1 MITISTL
8 CALLFFLCCN
18 PALYANEGLKVSAV
32 SIDEKGNKYQTLTI
46 IREEVE
52 EVTFFPIL
60 PYIFFDKN
68 ESDIP
73 VGRYK
78 KLTTAEAKYFTDK
91 SLQKLR
97 TLQTY
102 RSILN
107 IIGKRLKDNP
117 NDKIQR
123 IGCTDGIESITLA
136 NLRATSV
143 KDYFTAVW
151 SIDPNRISISE
162 RKLPEKASVTSQPEF
177 TEQRNEENR
186 RVELV
191 ADWKILR
198 PIEIRDTIIHTYPP
212 NIEFDFDYDKR
223 EQIVRSELKVWQS
236 DRDNI
241 LINPQWTFL
250 GKYFIWN
257 IEEDKEHQPKAQA
270 PVSFRLTATD
280 NTNLPLRSNEGSIE
294 VDQRTLS
301 KKKTLKIPGKEI
313 YKFQLI
319 LFDFN
324 SNLLSDYHKQIL
336 EIIYKEGRILPSSA
350 VTIAGYADAIGNV
363 ESNRLLSEGRAKNT
377 SSYLYEKCSTSHSKP
392 PAIESKGN
400 GETDLF
406 KDQWNTPESRMYCRT
421 VQIEIENSINNK

>member
-1 MITISTL
+1 MIKLYTL
-8 CALLFFLCCN
+8 CTLVFFVSFN
-18 PALYANEGLKVSAV
+18 VALYAGEGLNVSAV
-32 SIDEKGNKYQTLTI
+32 SIDEKGNKYRTLTI

-73 VGRYK
+73 IGRYK
-78 KLTTAEAKYFTDK
+78 KLTAAEAKYFTDK

-107 IIGKRLKDNP
+107 IIGKRLRDNP
-117 NDKIQR
+117 NDKIQLV
-123 IGCTDGIESITLA
+123 GCTDGIESITLA
-136 NLRATSV
+136 NLRAMSIQ
-143 KDYFTAVW
+143 DYFTSVW
-151 SIDPNRISISE
+151 LIAPNRISISE
-162 RKLPEKASVTSQPEF
+162 RKLPEKASVTTQPEF

-191 ADWKILR
+191 ADWRILR
-198 PIEIRDTIIHTYPP
+198 PIEIRDTIIHAYPP

-223 EQIVRSELKVWQS
+223 DQIVRSELKVWQS

-241 LINPQWTFL
+241 LINPKWTSL
-250 GKYFIWN
+250 GKYFLWN
-257 IEEDKEHQPKAQA
+257 LEEDKEHQPKAES

-301 KKKTLKIPGKEI
+301 KKKTLKLPGKEI

-324 SNLLSDYHKQIL
+324 SNLLSEYHKQIL
-336 EIIYKEGRILPSSA
+336 EIIFKEGRILPSSK
-350 VTIAGYADAIGNV
+350 VTVGGYADAIGNI
-363 ESNRLLSEGRAKNT
+363 ESNSMLSEGRAKNV
-377 SSYLYEKCSTSHSKP
+377 SSYLFEKSNASYSKQPSVETSGK
-392 PAIESKGN
+392 

-421 VQIEIENSINNK
+421 VQIEIENSISNR